1 MEAKLNI
8 RKNAK
13 CYYVRLTWYDANGKR
28 KQTEV
33 STGIPAEGDNKR
45 KAKKKMEEI
54 KEEYKKKYETTNLI
68 DTHNILF
75 SEYMG
80 IWLENH
86 KRNIR
91 KSTYEGYKGMIESQ
105 IIPYFEKKGIA
116 LIDLQPIHIDSY
128 YSHLIKNGRSANTV
142 RHHHANIRKAL
153 QCAFLQNMIPY
164 NPADRVETPKVKPYE
179 AEVFTLEEMAKILD
193 LVKGMAIEPAII
205 LAVYYAMR
213 RSEICGLCWED
224 IDFESK
230 TIHICRTR
238 TKMLSELFEENTK
251 SRSGNRI
258 LALTPE
264 IEEFLLSL
272 KEKQKE
278 YKKLFGN
285 TYNDNDFVC
294 KWENG
299 EPLKCDYISNRFR
312 HILKNNNMRII
323 KFHSLRHS
331 CATALVNSNEV
342 SLATVQAMLGHS
354 TLDMTRKYIHP
365 DMQEKIKAANSV
377 SNLIKKAQTVVK
389 VG

>member
-33 STGIPAEGDNKR
+33 STGIPADGDNKR

-68 DTHNILF
+68 DTHNMLF
-75 SEYMG
+75 SEYMR

-91 KSTYEGYKGMIESQ
+91 KSTYEGYKGTIESR
-105 IIPYFEKKGIA
+105 IKPYFESKGIT
-116 LIDLQPIHIDSY
+116 LLDLKPIHIDSY
-128 YSHLIKNGRSANTV
+128 YTFLLKSGCTANTV

-153 QCAFLQNMIPY
+153 KYAVMQNMIPY
-164 NPADRVETPKVKPYE
+164 NPADRVELPKMKPYE
-179 AEVFTLEEMAKILD
+179 AEIFSLEEIVKILEC
-193 LVKGMAIEPAII
+193 VKGTTIEPAII
-205 LAVYYAMR
+205 LAVYYALR
-213 RSEICGLCWED
+213 RSEICGLCWQD
-224 IDFESK
+224 IDFENK

-238 TKMLSELFEENTK
+238 TKLTTEVFEKNTK
-251 SRSGNRI
+251 SNSGNRI

-264 IEEFLLSL
+264 IEEFLLSI

-278 YKKLFGN
+278 YKKIFGN
-285 TYNDNDFVC
+285 TYKDNDFVC
-294 KWENG
+294 KWEDG
-299 EPLKCDYISNRFR
+299 KPLRCDYVSHHFQY
-312 HILKNNNMRII
+312 ILKKNSIRQI

-389 VG
+389 VW

>member
-33 STGIPAEGDNKR
+33 STGIPADGDNKR

-54 KEEYKKKYETTNLI
+54 KKEYKKKYETTNLI

-91 KSTYEGYKGMIESQ
+91 KSTYEGYKGTIDSR
-105 IIPYFEKKGIA
+105 IKPYFESRGIT
-116 LIDLQPIHIDSY
+116 LLDLKPIHIDSY
-128 YSHLIKNGRSANTV
+128 YTYLLKSGCTANTV

-153 QCAFLQNMIPY
+153 KYAVMQNMIPY
-164 NPADRVETPKVKPYE
+164 NPADRVELPKMKPYE
-179 AEVFTLEEMAKILD
+179 AEIFSLEELVKILES
-193 LVKGMAIEPAII
+193 VKNTTIEPAII

-224 IDFESK
+224 IDFENK

-238 TKMLSELFEENTK
+238 TKLTTEVFEKNTK
-251 SRSGNRI
+251 SNSGNRI

-278 YKKLFGN
+278 YKEIFGN
-285 TYNDNDFVC
+285 MYKDNDFVC
-294 KWENG
+294 KWEDG
-299 EPLKCDYISNRFR
+299 KPLRCDYVSHHFQY
-312 HILKNNNMRII
+312 ILKKNNIRQI

>member
-13 CYYVRLTWYDANGKR
+13 CYYVRLTWYDANGRR

-91 KSTYEGYKGMIESQ
+91 KSTYEGYKGTIDSR
-105 IIPYFEKKGIA
+105 IKPYFEGEGIT
-116 LIDLQPIHIDSY
+116 LLDLKPIHIDSY
-128 YSHLIKNGRSANTV
+128 YSYLLKSGCTANTV

-153 QCAFLQNMIPY
+153 KCAVMQNMIPY
-164 NPADRVETPKVKPYE
+164 NPADRVELPKMKPYE
-179 AEVFTLEEMAKILD
+179 AEIFSLEELVKILES
-193 LVKGMAIEPAII
+193 VKNTTIEPAII

-224 IDFESK
+224 IDFENK

-238 TKMLSELFEENTK
+238 TKLTTEVFEKNTK
-251 SRSGNRI
+251 SNSGNRI

-264 IEEFLLSL
+264 VEEFLLSL
-272 KEKQKE
+272 KERQKE
-278 YKKLFGN
+278 YKKIFGN
-285 TYNDNDFVC
+285 TYKDNDFVC
-294 KWENG
+294 KWEDG
-299 EPLKCDYISNRFR
+299 EPLRCDYVSHHFQY
-312 HILKNNNMRII
+312 ILKKNNIRQI

-365 DMQEKIKAANSV
+365 DMQEKIKAATSV
-377 SNLIKKAQTVVK
+377 SNLIKKAQTAVK
-389 VG
+389 VW